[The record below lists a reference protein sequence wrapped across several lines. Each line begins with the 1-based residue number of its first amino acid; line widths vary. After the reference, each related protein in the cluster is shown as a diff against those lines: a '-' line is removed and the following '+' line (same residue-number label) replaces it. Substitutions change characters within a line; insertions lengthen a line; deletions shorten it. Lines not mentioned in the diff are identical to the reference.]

1 VPHDHDHDPLE
12 EGAALRVRALDTLMV
27 AKGLVNPE
35 TLDSI
40 VEYYER
46 ETGPRNGA
54 AVVAKAWTDPD
65 FKSQLL
71 ADGTAAI
78 NSMGFSGFQ
87 GEHTRVLE
95 NTDDTHNIVVCT
107 LCSCYPWPVLGLPP
121 TWYKSAA
128 YRSRVVREPR
138 SVLTEFGV
146 ELPATVRV
154 SVWDSTA
161 EIRYLILPRRPEGTE
176 MMTSDQLAS
185 LVTRNGMIGT
195 ALV

>member
-1 VPHDHDHDPLE
+1 
-12 EGAALRVRALDTLMV
+12 
-27 AKGLVNPE
+27 
-35 TLDSI
+35 
-40 VEYYER
+40 
-46 ETGPRNGA
+46 
-54 AVVAKAWTDPD
+54 AWTDPD

>member
-1 VPHDHDHDPLE
+1 MPHDHDHDPLE

>member
-154 SVWDSTA
+154 SVWDSIA
-161 EIRYLILPRRPEGTE
+161 EIRYLILPRRPEGTKT
-176 MMTSDQLAS
+176 MTADQLAS